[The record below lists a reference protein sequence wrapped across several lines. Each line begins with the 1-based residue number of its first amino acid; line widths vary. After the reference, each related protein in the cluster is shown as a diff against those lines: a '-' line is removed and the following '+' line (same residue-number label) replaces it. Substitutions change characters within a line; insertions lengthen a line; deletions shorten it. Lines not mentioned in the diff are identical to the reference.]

1 MSYILLLDTSAE
13 SSVVAICK
21 DGVIVSEQIN
31 TELRNHASAINNMI
45 EEAAAEAGIGLSA
58 LAAVAVCLGP
68 GSYTGVRIAMATAKG
83 LCYSLGIPMLAHD
96 RLYLMSLKERK
107 GQDSAFASVLTARKG
122 EYYVSLYNENFDT
135 IVPPT
140 HVFEVDL
147 ANVFEN
153 LINLHIT
160 TDAEYDLENKLKVN
174 FLSISTNITV
184 NYHTWAAYAF
194 AQFELQ
200 QFCNIGTI
208 SPLYIKEVY
217 IHK

>member
-1 MSYILLLDTSAE
+1 
-13 SSVVAICK
+13 
-21 DGVIVSEQIN
+21 
-31 TELRNHASAINNMI
+31 
-45 EEAAAEAGIGLSA
+45 
-58 LAAVAVCLGP
+58 
-68 GSYTGVRIAMATAKG
+68 
-83 LCYSLGIPMLAHD
+83 
-96 RLYLMSLKERK
+96 
-107 GQDSAFASVLTARKG
+107 
-122 EYYVSLYNENFDT
+122 
-135 IVPPT
+135 
-140 HVFEVDL
+140 VFEVDL